1 MSQVYL
7 VAPRTPK
14 ACHAPREDGIM
25 IIIIIMPFV
34 VEPHGTFCASR
45 SSRRARLFPRISFC
59 LSVAPA
65 HARVHER
72 VGRLSPVSQED
83 ANHDFGGDGVNG
95 WSWMEYRKV
104 FMGNNLGD
112 PFLEM
117 LLVHTIDAIGLAL
130 DYLTSCPNAI
140 CELFEHR
147 DRVIPVNAG
156 VCDRDTR
163 LE

>member
-1 MSQVYL
+1 MNIVG
-7 VAPRTPK
+7 VVIAPRTPN
-14 ACHAPREDGIM
+14 ACHAPRRWYHNNNNA
-25 IIIIIMPFV
+25 FV
-34 VEPHGTFCASR
+34 VEPHGNIFASR
-45 SSRRARLFPRISFC
+45 SSRRAHLLPGISFC
-59 LSVAPA
+59 HSVAPA

-95 WSWMEYRKV
+95 RSWVKYRKV
-104 FMGNNLGD
+104 FMGNGD

-130 DYLTSCPNAI
+130 DYLTSRPNAI
-140 CELFEHR
+140 CELFEHG
-147 DRVIPVNAG
+147 DGVIPVDAG